1 MSSNLPHPPGLHEAL
16 LTLRPL
22 RHPRHP
28 RRPHRRH
35 HDGMSAAHQGW
46 GQGSGQQILH
56 QLIGGLYMFIPLLI
70 GFQPSVVQDFATNH
84 SISGSG
90 TSWNV
95 SQTSRLSETKNWAM
109 ADVDD
114 IAMA

>member
-1 MSSNLPHPPGLHEAL
+1 MYTIYSRFIIVGLPTSLMSSNLPHPPGLHEAL

-84 SISGSG
+84 SIRYYGM
-90 TSWNV
+90 
-95 SQTSRLSETKNWAM
+95 L
-109 ADVDD
+109 
-114 IAMA
+114 IF